1 MMDPESKDQSLL
13 DHKPGEGARPDQT
26 LAKVWGGHTLD
37 LRLTVPWLFGG
48 FYMVFLAGK
57 ERRPKDRRKTE
68 SKEHKIFTSGNLM
81 FLIMLAIWTGA
92 AGYVIWK
99 SAKSIMGFD

>member
-1 MMDPESKDQSLL
+1 MANQISKDQSLL
-13 DHKPGEGARPDQT
+13 DHTPGEGSRPDQT
-26 LAKVWGGHTLD
+26 FAKVWGRHALD

-57 ERRPKDRRKTE
+57 ERRPKDRRKSE

-81 FLIMLAIWTGA
+81 FLIMLIIWTGA

-99 SAKSIMGFD
+99 AAKSIMGFD